1 MPLNG
6 IKERD
11 RTMKKIIFTLLMAF
25 STQLFANTNLILK
38 NKCLNNDALACYE
51 LGLPL
56 VQGDNEKVQTNLEE
70 GMAYIRKACTH
81 GEERACDIMGE
92 RYYKD
97 KNYRFAVK
105 YLTDSCDRGIKTA
118 CESLGV
124 IYRDAHIGKQDDV
137 KAREFFTKACE
148 LKSGDACYNVAI
160 MYRGGFGVDKNRT
173 EEKKYYQKGCDAGL
187 KAGCDRFT
195 ELDNEDKGIET
206 GIMAT
211 IKDWFK

>member
-1 MPLNG
+1 MN
-6 IKERD
+6 K
-11 RTMKKIIFTLLMAF
+11 
-25 STQLFANTNLILK
+25 LFLTLILVFTYQLSAQIDPILK
-38 NKCLNNDALACYE
+38 QKCLNNDALACYE

-56 VQGDNEKVQTNLEE
+56 VKGENEKVQDTLEE

-81 GEERACDIMGE
+81 GEERACDILGE

-97 KNYRFAVK
+97 KNYRFAVT
-105 YLTDSCDRGIKTA
+105 YLEKSCNRGIKTA

-160 MYRGGFGVDKNRT
+160 IYRGGFGVDKNRT
-173 EEKKYYQKGCDAGL
+173 QEKHYYQKGCNAGL

-206 GIMAT
+206 GILAT
-211 IKDWFK
+211 IKGWFK